1 MLFRLLLL
9 FTIVPLIELW
19 LLLELSEKTSL
30 SVTILIVLAT
40 GVIGAWLAR
49 LEGWR
54 VMTRMQADVAAGRM
68 PGDAIL
74 DGLMILIAGAL
85 LITPGLLTDAFGFAL
100 LVPPVRG
107 LLKAFLK
114 RRFASRFTVT
124 QMSGECGLRAAGEGG
139 GRQPDHR
146 CGSFR
151 NARNAGRAGIA
162 AAVATIADR
171 RIGSGSRSLEF
182 PNFTAFDG
190 AQSATERTPCKV
202 CQALSG
208 IVIRS
213 CHR

>member
-54 VMTRMQADVAAGRM
+54 VMTRMQDDVAAGRM

-124 QMSGECGLRAAGEGG
+124 RMSGSADYGQRGREAAGS
-139 GRQPDHR
+139 QIID
-146 CGSFR
+146 
-151 NARNAGRAGIA
+151 
-162 AAVATIADR
+162 
-171 RIGSGSRSLEF
+171 
-182 PNFTAFDG
+182 
-190 AQSATERTPCKV
+190 AQVFETHETREEPE
-202 CQALSG
+202 
-208 IVIRS
+208 
-213 CHR
+213 